1 MSQIKNNEITHTGNS
16 GTSNIVLGS
25 AGQVTVQGVLTTT
38 GGLADNSVDGANI
51 ALGSDAQ
58 GDIMYHNGT
67 DYVRLAKG
75 TAGQA
80 LLMNSG
86 ATAPEWGEAGGGK
99 ILQGPVRATDANMG
113 VRFLLSN
120 SANTWT
126 DTGYDVVITP
136 TSATSWIQV
145 HFQLYVS
152 DGNGTD
158 PEYKIQANGVDK
170 DIGNPIYLD
179 TSITMIHN
187 WVWTYAPGSTSQQT
201 ISLWIKAAG
210 TGNVYHGSYPS
221 QNIPSSPNYG
231 YRNFNDAY
239 AYEIEQ

>member
-58 GDIMYHNGT
+58 GDIMYYNGT

-86 ATAPEWGEAGGGK
+86 ATAPEWGEGGGK

-113 VRFLLSN
+113 VRFTLTN

-136 TSATSWIQV
+136 TSATSLIQV
-145 HFQLYVS
+145 TFKIYCTRGS
-152 DGNGTD
+152 GTE

-170 DIGNPIYLD
+170 DIGNPIYID
-179 TSITMIHN
+179 VSGTIVPN

-201 ISLWIKAAG
+201 ISLWIKAASTG
-210 TGNVYHGSYPS
+210 TMHHGYWQSAS
-221 QNIPSSPNYG
+221 VPSSPTYG